1 MCFFQCFPFKP
12 AFICTTLLF
21 KTLQGGSHT
30 SDCCTAFGLTM
41 SLNILCFV
49 RKYSICTTC
58 VCGKTFLP
66 SFHMFSF
73 QFIVWEGRRY
83 LRPTFSCW
91 GTRRKNAFFLVL
103 SPKPFAFSFALLS
116 RSWSFWS
123 ALRIRTSSWNR
134 ISQHYSLIYASSHLV
149 PRARLSSGQ
158 HKKRVFWSVLTF

>member
-21 KTLQGGSHT
+21 KTFLASQVIVVRRSGWP
-30 SDCCTAFGLTM
+30 CLLIYCV
-41 SLNILCFV
+41 SLENICM
-49 RKYSICTTC
+49 TC

-83 LRPTFSCW
+83 SRPTFSCW
-91 GTRRKNAFFLVL
+91 GTRRKNVFFLVL

-134 ISQHYSLIYASSHLV
+134 ISQHYSLIYAFSLLV
-149 PRARLSSGQ
+149 PRARFSSGQ